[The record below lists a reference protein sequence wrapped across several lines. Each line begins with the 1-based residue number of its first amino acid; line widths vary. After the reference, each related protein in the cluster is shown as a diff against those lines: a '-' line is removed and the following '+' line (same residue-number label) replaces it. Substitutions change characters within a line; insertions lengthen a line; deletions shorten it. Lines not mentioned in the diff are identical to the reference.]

1 MDNITKKLLLNHLSQ
16 FLTENRKS
24 LFNKVLNSRTR
35 HLTVVIEDIY
45 QSQNASAVLRTCDL
59 TGVQD
64 IHIIENKNIY
74 DINPDVALGSTKWL
88 NLYKYN
94 ESAHNTLTAFEKL
107 RENGYKIVATT
118 PHEND
123 FSLESLPLDE
133 KIAVVFGTELTGLT
147 QVAIDDADAYLRI
160 PMHGFTESYN
170 ISVAAALT
178 LFTLTEKLRKSEIN
192 WQLSEDDR
200 LNIELEWSHRSIKRS
215 EIIENEFLKSLKSK

>member
-1 MDNITKKLLLNHLSQ
+1 MDIITKKLLLNHLSQ
-16 FLTENRKS
+16 FLTENRRS
-24 LFNKVLNSRTR
+24 LFNKVLSSRTR

-94 ESAHNTLTAFEKL
+94 ESAHNTLAAFEKL
-107 RENGYKIVATT
+107 RENGYKIIATT

-192 WQLSEDDR
+192 WQLSKDDR
-200 LNIELEWSHRSIKRS
+200 LNIELEWSHRSLKRS
-215 EIIENEFLKSLKSK
+215 EIIEDEFLKSLKSK